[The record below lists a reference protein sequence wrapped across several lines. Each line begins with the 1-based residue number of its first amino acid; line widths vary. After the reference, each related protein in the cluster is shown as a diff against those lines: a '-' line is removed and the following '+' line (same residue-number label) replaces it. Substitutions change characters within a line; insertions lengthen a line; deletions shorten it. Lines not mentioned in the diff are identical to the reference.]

1 MPLTPTAQQIRGRRT
16 TDSIGKYSA
25 PDSVHGIARTAHT
38 TAVRRVPPWYRSAN
52 SQPQTARRS
61 APHRKTPKPVDPA
74 MNMNRLR
81 FSQAIVT
88 AALIALATPL
98 RAQRTVPA
106 AIDRGS
112 MIVDGSASISRSR
125 STAESDGTEAK
136 ATSTQVSLL
145 PSLLY
150 FVAPRFA
157 VGGSLELSRFKNDA
171 VTSTAVGA
179 GPSARLYFAGQSATA
194 LPYVGTSVRVS
205 RVSVDID
212 GSSSPPSTTQLGL
225 EGVAG
230 ITFLFSRQVGIVTEA
245 FVRRQSYSN
254 SVSGNLP
261 ATDVTTTDLGLR
273 VGVAAFIPRS
283 R

>member
-1 MPLTPTAQQIRGRRT
+1 
-16 TDSIGKYSA
+16 
-25 PDSVHGIARTAHT
+25 
-38 TAVRRVPPWYRSAN
+38 
-52 SQPQTARRS
+52 
-61 APHRKTPKPVDPA
+61 

-88 AALIALATPL
+88 TTLIALATPL
-98 RAQRTVPA
+98 QAQRTVPA

-125 STAESDGTEAK
+125 STAESDGTDTK

-194 LPYVGTSVRVS
+194 LPYVGTSLRVS

-212 GSSSPPSTTQLGL
+212 GSSSPPATTQLGL

-230 ITFLFSRQVGIVTEA
+230 ITFLVSRQVGIVTEA

-261 ATDVTTTDLGLR
+261 ATDVTTTDFGLR
-273 VGVAAFIPRS
+273 VGVAAFIPRG